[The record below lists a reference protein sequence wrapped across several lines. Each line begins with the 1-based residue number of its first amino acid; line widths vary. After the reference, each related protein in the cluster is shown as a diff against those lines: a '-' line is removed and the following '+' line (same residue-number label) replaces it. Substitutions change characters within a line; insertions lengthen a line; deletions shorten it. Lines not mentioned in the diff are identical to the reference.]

1 MEQGGTGN
9 LLLREVEYR
18 VEQTPLG
25 AWRRFLYPSGM
36 LFEEFVSH
44 RRLAG
49 LPLFHY
55 TRGICPGT
63 GKRVVAKGV
72 VAVGR
77 LAIGLVAVGQLA
89 LGLVAIGHLG
99 LGVLFGLGQGA
110 TGVLAVG
117 QLAVGVFALGQVTG
131 GWVAVGQL
139 AAGKYVLAQIGL
151 GEHVWDMQGASPAA
165 KEFFRSL
172 MGRLI
177 G

>member
-1 MEQGGTGN
+1 MEEESAGN

-25 AWRRFLYPSGM
+25 TWRRFLYPSGM

-44 RRLAG
+44 RRLSG

-55 TRGICPGT
+55 TRGISPET

-77 LAIGLVAVGQLA
+77 MAVGFVALGQLA
-89 LGLVAIGHLG
+89 LGLLAIGHLG
-99 LGVLFGLGQGA
+99 LGLLVGLGQGA

-117 QLAVGVFALGQVTG
+117 QLAGGVFALGQVTG
-131 GWVAVGQL
+131 GWVAVGQ
-139 AAGKYVLAQIGL
+139 AAVGKYVLAQIGL
-151 GEHVWDMQGASPAA
+151 GEHVWDMQGASPTA

-172 MGRLI
+172 MERLI